1 MFGRKSKTQEP
12 QDHPVVEARSG
23 AKNRPTP
30 KRRDQEAAR
39 KQPLVVTDRKAA
51 KAAER
56 ARRGQENT
64 AMRAAMITGD
74 DRHLPPRDK
83 GPVRRFVRDCIDV
96 RYNVAEFLMPFMIV
110 VLLLQLVRAKWVII
124 VFFGVYVVLLA
135 AIIDLWFAWHTTK
148 KRLKAKFGDDV
159 ALKGLASYAVMR
171 ATQIRRL
178 RMPKPMVVRG
188 QSLG

>member
-1 MFGRKSKTQEP
+1 M
-12 QDHPVVEARSG
+12 
-23 AKNRPTP
+23 
-30 KRRDQEAAR
+30 
-39 KQPLVVTDRKAA
+39 
-51 KAAER
+51 
-56 ARRGQENT
+56 
-64 AMRAAMITGD
+64 
-74 DRHLPPRDK
+74 
-83 GPVRRFVRDCIDV
+83 RRFVRDCIDV
-96 RYNVAEFLMPFMIV
+96 RYHVAEFLMPFMIV
-110 VLLLQLVRAKWVII
+110 VLLLQLVKAKWVII

-188 QSLG
+188 QNLG